1 VNQTIE
7 DYFDQV
13 ETLLIASATVKTFQ
27 VLKRDVSFTDG
38 KLRVKAVLTD
48 TSIVELF
55 EYVVELNRQIVLQ
68 KYSFHWQTSTV
79 DLINRWDNA
88 PHHMHLSNAPHHRHD
103 ADGSVS
109 AMIKVP
115 TFSSVLELIED
126 KLLR

>member
-38 KLRVKAVLTD
+38 KLCVKAVLTD

-68 KYSFHWQTSTV
+68 KYSFHWQTSTG